1 MYKFKTGKGLTCA
14 IKRTCA
20 VLGLGAGFA
29 LSAQSAS
36 ASCSYSIDN
45 EWSSGFVASITIT
58 NDTNTAINNW
68 SVNWQYASNQ
78 IASGWNAN
86 ISGSNPYTA
95 TNMAWNGSIAPGQ
108 SVSFGLQGEK
118 NGGNAERPTIT
129 GSVCGGGSTSSAPAS
144 SSSSSLPV
152 SSSSSSVS
160 SSSSSLASS
169 LSSSS
174 SSTPGNAHST
184 CPSQPENAFQMYA
197 PTIPARIQAEDFDP
211 EGYADSSTENEGG
224 EYRTDTSVDIKA
236 IAGGNAVGW
245 MTNGEWL
252 EYTVYVEQT
261 GDYDLT
267 IRSGSVDAGRSLKV
281 SQCGTTL
288 LESFSVPVVNDW
300 GQFKTWSAGR
310 VHLQA
315 GYQKIRLE
323 VGSQDY
329 LDLDWIQIGPYDG
342 TIDQPD
348 NPTCALPS
356 TFSWTST
363 GPLISP
369 QRSNWAS
376 VKDPSIVHYDGLY
389 HIFATVFDTSVGAN
403 GSWGSIYMNFSD
415 WNQAGSATQ
424 IPFQG
429 TAINGAVAP
438 QVFFFRPHNR
448 WYQITQWA
456 GSYSTTTDI
465 TNPASWSAKQ
475 KLLQGEPSGALDF
488 WVICNDSHCYLY
500 FSRDDGVLYMSKTTI
515 DNFPNFSGYSIVME
529 DHRGDGKSF
538 LFEAA
543 NVYKVDGA
551 NQYLLL
557 VEAYRSPGYGPRYF
571 RSWTANSL
579 DGPWTP
585 LADTE
590 ENPFAGNNNVEWPQ
604 GAWANGISHGELVRS
619 GYDER
624 LTIDPCNLEF
634 VYQGETGT
642 ASSYDRIPYKLGLLR
657 LKR

>member
-1 MYKFKTGKGLTCA
+1 MYQLNSDTRLTCV
-14 IKRTCA
+14 IKRMCSVIGVGAALA
-20 VLGLGAGFA
+20 VFTQGV
-29 LSAQSAS
+29 S

-45 EWSSGFVASITIT
+45 EWASGFIASITIT
-58 NDTNTAINNW
+58 NDTDTPINDW

-78 IASGWNAN
+78 ISSGWNAN

-118 NGGNAERPTIT
+118 NGGNAEHPTLS
-129 GSVCGGGSTSSAPAS
+129 GSVCGGGSTSSAPAG
-144 SSSSSLPV
+144 SSSSSLH
-152 SSSSSSVS
+152 SSSSS
-160 SSSSSLASS
+160 ASS
-169 LSSSS
+169 APDN
-174 SSTPGNAHST
+174 THPV
-184 CPSQPENAFQMYA
+184 CPSEPENAFQMYA

-211 EGYADSSTENEGG
+211 EGYSDSSTENEGG
-224 EYRTDTSVDIKA
+224 EYRTDTSVDIKS
-236 IAGGNAVGW
+236 ISGGMAVGW

-252 EYTVYVEQT
+252 EYTVYVEQA

-267 IRSGSVDAGRSLKV
+267 IRSGSIEAGRTLTV
-281 SQCGTTL
+281 SQCDTTL
-288 LESFSVPVVNDW
+288 LDSFTVPVVNDW
-300 GQFKTWSAGR
+300 GEFKTWSAGKI
-310 VHLQA
+310 HLQA
-315 GYQKIRLE
+315 GYQKIRID
-323 VGSQDY
+323 VGAQDY
-329 LDLDWIQIGPYDG
+329 LDLDWIHIGPYDG

-348 NPTCALPS
+348 NPTCALPNE
-356 TFSWTST
+356 FSWTSS
-363 GPLISP
+363 PQLISP
-369 QRSNWAS
+369 QRAEWAS
-376 VKDPSIVHYDGLY
+376 VKDPSVVRYNGLY
-389 HIFATVFDTSVGAN
+389 HIFATVFDTSTGGD
-403 GSWGSIYMNFSD
+403 GSYQSIYMNFSD
-415 WNQAGSATQ
+415 WDQASSATQ
-424 IPFQG
+424 IPFRG
-429 TAINGAVAP
+429 TAMGSAVAP

-465 TNPASWSAKQ
+465 TDPASWSAKQ

-557 VEAYRSPGYGPRYF
+557 VEAYRTPNPGPRFF
-571 RSWTANSL
+571 RSWTATSL

-590 ENPFAGNNNVEWPQ
+590 ENPFAGNFNVQWPQ
-604 GAWANGISHGELVRS
+604 GRWANGISHGELVRS

-634 VYQGETGT
+634 VYQGTIVG

-657 LKR
+657 LKK